1 MFERLI
7 RSGTLRRLALAA
19 ALHPWAALAQG
30 ATSVLTGNVVD
41 AQTRAPVPDV
51 VVTATS
57 PGLQGEQA
65 VVTDATGLYRIPQ
78 LPPGTYS
85 LRFEK
90 EIYRPYTRTAIDVAA
105 DRTLRLNIELLP
117 ESLTGDVI
125 TVTGAAPVVDVGSS
139 TVGTT
144 LDRDFVRNFALS
156 RPGGLGGAVRSFD
169 SIATAAPQTAAD
181 IYGISINGASSP
193 ENSYLIDGLSV
204 NNPAY
209 GVLGTPLSVEFLDEV
224 NVITGG
230 YMPEYGRTTGG
241 AISAITR
248 SGGNE
253 FHGTIWGT
261 FTPGALQGRPRTV
274 TTAGAVVAGTRQ
286 LYNIGDFG
294 ATLGG
299 YILKDKL
306 WFFAGFQPSFTRYSY
321 TRKFYIENVGQTD
334 ADGNQAYSLIPNSEQ
349 RRFADEKAYQFVGK
363 LTYLINQDHRIS
375 FAVIGTPTSGG
386 GDASFAVRE
395 PGAFSLRAPFPV
407 GNFTRRTFNSNH
419 YLTNDSAYDVNA
431 ELSSSFLE
439 KKVLLEVR
447 LGWHHQIDQGAP
459 GDGSGFDSVTN
470 MDTLAGIPALT
481 PYQYRSNVLS
491 FEDQVPASVREACGI
506 RDQTKKC
513 QTSWSLYGG
522 PNLLQRQKL
531 DSYQG
536 KVVLTGLFS
545 ALGHHVLKG
554 GIEGNISYSDN
565 LKTFGGGAWYFDF
578 GPVSIDANR
587 TTLGVFEARR
597 YGYLSD
603 IDTPAGNVVHTAKTK
618 SVVIGGFIQDSWSI
632 LDKVTLNVGLR
643 WDGQYLY
650 DKDGLLGMKLGN
662 QWSPRIGFVW
672 DPTQQGRSKI
682 FANYGRY
689 YEAVPLDVADRAL
702 SGESGLAAFHLCDPR
717 AVGIQGCDAVTVASN
732 IAQPNVTWS
741 ALGADK
747 SAVDPNL
754 QPMAN
759 DEVVAGGEY
768 EVFANARVGL
778 SYTYRNLVRA
788 IEDMSADNGNTYF
801 IGNPGEGIA
810 TSFPKAKRTYHAVTA
825 SFVKSFSDL
834 WQAQISYTWSQL
846 RGNYDGLFRPED
858 GQLDPNINS
867 TFDLA
872 QLLINQDGPLS
883 ADVTHTLKLFL
894 AKEWVVTPTLSLTIG
909 LTYTGASGTPINFTG
924 PSFETFYGPGQVYIL
939 QRGEGGR
946 LPWVHSVDSRL
957 AVNYR
962 LSKNSVL
969 TVGVDGFN
977 LFNSQNSIRVDQEYV
992 TQRSLTGERPGRDP
1006 GPIINGTQGNVPAP
1020 YGVNG
1025 SLPRGRVVAGPNG
1038 PELTSVVLPDPDQH
1052 PQTYNINPNWGR
1064 ATEYQPVRSF
1074 RFSARFSF

>member
-1 MFERLI
+1 VRLI
-7 RSGTLRRLALAA
+7 PSGTLGALGLAA
-19 ALHPWAALAQG
+19 MLLPSAALAQG

-57 PGLQGEQA
+57 PSLQGEQV
-65 VVTDATGLYRIPQ
+65 VVTDPTGLYRIPQ

-90 EIYRPYTRTAIDVAA
+90 ETYGPYTRTAIDVAA
-105 DRTLRLNIELLP
+105 DWTLRLNIELLP
-117 ESLTGDVI
+117 ESITGDVI
-125 TVTGAAPVVDVGSS
+125 TITGAAPVVDVGSS
-139 TVGTT
+139 TVATT
-144 LDRDFVRNFALS
+144 LNQDFVRNFALS
-156 RPGGLGGAVRSFD
+156 RPGGLGGATRSFD
-169 SIATAAPQTAAD
+169 SIATAAPQAAAD
-181 IYGISINGASSP
+181 VYGISINGTTSP

-204 NNPAY
+204 NNPAF

-230 YMPEYGRTTGG
+230 YMPEYGRTTAG
-241 AISAITR
+241 AIGAITK

-253 FHGTIWGT
+253 FHGSIWGT
-261 FTPGALQGRPRTV
+261 FTPGALQGRPKTV
-274 TTAGAVVAGTRQ
+274 TTAGAVVAGTRD
-286 LYNIGDFG
+286 LHNIADFG

-306 WFFAGFQPSFTRYSY
+306 WFFVGFQPSFTRYSY
-321 TRKFYIENVGQTD
+321 KRKFYIENLGQTD

-363 LTYLINQDHRIS
+363 LTYLINQDHRVS
-375 FAVIGTPTSGG
+375 LTVIGTPTSGG
-386 GDASFAVRE
+386 GDASFSVR
-395 PGAFSLRAPFPV
+395 PPVGLALRAPF
-407 GNFTRRTFNSNH
+407 GITGFTQQTFNSNH
-419 YLTNDSAYDVNA
+419 YLTTDSAYDVNA
-431 ELSSSFLE
+431 ELNSSFLD
-439 KKVLLEVR
+439 KKLLLEVR
-447 LGWHHQIDQGAP
+447 LGWHHQLDEGAP
-459 GDGSGFDSVTN
+459 GDGSGFDNVTN
-470 MDTLAGIPALT
+470 MNTLAGIPALL
-481 PYQYRSNVLS
+481 PLYRSNVLN
-491 FEDQVPASVREACGI
+491 FEDQVPQSVRDACGSG
-506 RDQTKKC
+506 DTTTKC
-513 QTSWSLYGG
+513 QTSWNLYGG

-531 DSYQG
+531 DSFQG

-545 ALGHHVLKG
+545 ALGHHVVKG
-554 GIEGNISYSDN
+554 GVEGNISYYDH
-565 LKTFGGGAWYFDF
+565 LRTFGGGAVYWDF
-578 GPVSIDANR
+578 GPGSFIDPNT
-587 TTLGVFEARR
+587 TTLGVLDVRR
-597 YGYLSD
+597 FGYLSD
-603 IDTPAGNVVHTAKTK
+603 IDTTAGSVIHTAKSK
-618 SVVIGGFIQDSWSI
+618 SVMIGGFIQDSWSI
-632 LDKVTLNVGLR
+632 LDKVTLNAGLR

-662 QWSPRIGFVW
+662 EWSPRIGFVW

-689 YEAVPLDVADRAL
+689 YEAVPLDIADRSL
-702 SGESGLAAFHLCDPR
+702 SGESSVLAFHVCDPR
-717 AVGIQGCDAVTVASN
+717 AVGIQGCDAATVRSN
-732 IAQPNVTWS
+732 VVRPNVKWRNV
-741 ALGADK
+741 GADK
-747 SAVDPNL
+747 SAVDPDL

-810 TSFPKAKRTYHAVTA
+810 TSFPEAKRTYHAVTA
-825 SFVKSFSDL
+825 SFVKTFSDL

-846 RGNYDGLFRPED
+846 RGNFDGLFRPED

-883 ADVTHTLKLFL
+883 ADVTHTIKLFL
-894 AKEWVVTPTLSLTIG
+894 AKEWVITPTLSLTTG

-924 PSFETFYGPGQVYIL
+924 QSDETYYGPGQVYIL
-939 QRGEGGR
+939 RRGEGGR
-946 LPWVHSVDSRL
+946 LPWVHSVDARL

-962 LSKNSVL
+962 FRKDRVL
-969 TVGVDGFN
+969 TVGIDGFN
-977 LFNSQNSIRVDQEYV
+977 IFNSQNPIGVDPEYV
-992 TQRSLTGERPGRDP
+992 TLPSLTGGGRDP

-1025 SLPRGRVVAGPNG
+1025 SLPKGRVVAGPNR
-1038 PELTSVVLPDPDQH
+1038 PELTTVVLPDPDQN
-1052 PQTYNINPNWGR
+1052 PQTYAINPNWGR
-1064 ATEYQPVRSF
+1064 ATQYQAVRSI
-1074 RFSARFSF
+1074 RFTARFSF